1 MYRFNLEAL
10 LQYRVFIEK
19 KLQKEFIILKQALF
33 DEKEKL
39 NTYIK
44 EREKNMIEFDQ
55 KHQEGI
61 SVSTSLLYKNFF
73 YRLEKE
79 LEQQKAQVDQ
89 VKKQV
94 DEKNSDL
101 IDAIKKRKMLDKL
114 KEKGLQLYMDKL
126 AKKEQKF
133 IDEVA
138 INNYIRNI

>member
-10 LQYRVFIEK
+10 LQYRIFIEK
-19 KLQKEFIILKQALF
+19 KLQKEFIILKQELY

-39 NTYIK
+39 NACIN

-55 KHQEGI
+55 KQKEGV

-73 YRLEKE
+73 YRLAKE
-79 LEQQKAQVDQ
+79 LKEQEFQIDKVG
-89 VKKQV
+89 KRV

-101 IDAIKKRKMLDKL
+101 IEAIKKRKMLDKL
-114 KEKGLQLYMDKL
+114 KEKGLRSYMNKL
-126 AKKEQKF
+126 ANKEQKL

-138 INNYIRNI
+138 INNYIRNM